1 MWGRTGLRCQR
12 WKRFSLTTK
21 YVRSGKQQK
30 TKNRNKNTKQKQKQ
44 KHKTNY
50 YNESDFFGIWYGC
63 WIFFGHKLGL
73 KRWGLDFHFLKAHSY
88 SIQIFYCL
96 LILFSF
102 DWGEGGFDVNKKP
115 LLYFIYIFIL
125 YFNWTLIPLIKEY
138 YIKLVWTREWLIIV
152 ILLVNF
158 FLSSWVY
165 HKEDRIR

>member
-1 MWGRTGLRCQR
+1 MLDQEN
-12 WKRFSLTTK
+12 
-21 YVRSGKQQK
+21 
-30 TKNRNKNTKQKQKQ
+30 KNRNKNTKQ

-138 YIKLVWTREWLIIV
+138 YIKLVCNPGM
-152 ILLVNF
+152 VNYSNTIGQF
-158 FLSSWVY
+158 FFVFLGLSQGG
-165 HKEDRIR
+165 